1 MVLIDT
7 YTSFETRTD
16 DYEHGWTITW
26 IEFHVNVY
34 RNEGKIWR
42 LKWRSMAA
50 AMGGAMA
57 ARKFS
62 IITNRPWQQPWE
74 ELERSLILSENQVF
88 AL

>member
-42 LKWRSMAA
+42 LKWRISEEVEHYHYYHQPPMAA
-50 AMGGAMA
+50 AMGGA
-57 ARKFS
+57 
-62 IITNRPWQQPWE
+62 
-74 ELERSLILSENQVF
+74 
-88 AL
+88 